1 MINHVATLPKD
12 EVIRVDVLK
21 AARDLFQRFGLC
33 KTTMEDIAKAAGKG
47 KSTLYYYYT
56 SKDEIFNAVIEDE
69 MHEVFSTVRDAV
81 ENAATAEDKMKAF
94 TTTKIKALAEKV
106 NLYSIVRGESTDNS
120 QLIRKLRK
128 KFDNREIGLIQ
139 SILTFGMS
147 TNEFRPIDPIDLE
160 NMAYIIVSA
169 IRGIEM
175 NLIEDNTIKKIGDR
189 LESVLGLMCNGIKR

>member
-106 NLYSIVRGESTDNS
+106 NLYSIVRGETADNS

-139 SILTFGMS
+139 SILTFGMT

>member
-1 MINHVATLPKD
+1 MINHVATLAKD

-69 MHEVFSTVRDAV
+69 MHEVFATVREAV
-81 ENAATAEDKMKAF
+81 EKAETAEEKMKAF
-94 TTTKIKALAEKV
+94 TTTKIKALSQKV
-106 NLYSIVRGESTDNS
+106 NLYSIVRGEISDNS
-120 QLIRKLRK
+120 QVIRKLRK
-128 KFDNREIGLIQ
+128 TFDNREIGLIQ
-139 SILTFGMS
+139 SILTFGMA
-147 TNEFRPIDPIDLE
+147 TREFRPIDPVDLE

>member
-69 MHEVFSTVRDAV
+69 MHEVFATVREAV
-81 ENAATAEDKMKAF
+81 ERAETAEDKMKAF
-94 TTTKIKALAEKV
+94 TTTKIKALSQKV
-106 NLYSIVRGESTDNS
+106 NLYSIVRGETDNTE
-120 QLIRKLRK
+120 LIRKLRK
-128 KFDNREIGLIQ
+128 TFDNREIGLIQ
-139 SILTFGMS
+139 SILTFGM
-147 TNEFRPIDPIDLE
+147 TTREFRPIDPLDLE

-175 NLIEDNTIKKIGDR
+175 NLIEDNTITKIGDR

>member
-69 MHEVFSTVRDAV
+69 MHEVFASVREAV
-81 ENAATAEDKMKAF
+81 ERAGTAEDKMKAF
-94 TTTKIKALAEKV
+94 TTTKIKALSQKV
-106 NLYSIVRGESTDNS
+106 NLYSIVRGETTDNT

-128 KFDNREIGLIQ
+128 TFDNREIGLIQ
-139 SILTFGMS
+139 TILTFGMS
-147 TNEFRPIDPIDLE
+147 TCEFRPIDPQDLE

-175 NLIEDNTIKKIGDR
+175 NLIEDNTITKIGDR